1 MIDELEL
8 LGDFWNYRIL
18 AFRKPSS
25 MYNKIEQILLK
36 RSCLANFIHEFWALP
51 EIKTIH
57 SFIVIKNSC

>member
-25 MYNKIEQILLK
+25 MYNKIE
-36 RSCLANFIHEFWALP
+36 
-51 EIKTIH
+51 
-57 SFIVIKNSC
+57 